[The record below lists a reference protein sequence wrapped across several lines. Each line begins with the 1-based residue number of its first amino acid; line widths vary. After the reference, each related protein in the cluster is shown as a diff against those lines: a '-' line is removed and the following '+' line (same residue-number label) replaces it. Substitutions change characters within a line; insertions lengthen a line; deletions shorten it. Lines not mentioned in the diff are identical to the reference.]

1 MLTNNP
7 SGANNISQRTSK
19 NFGTILKVI
28 LHVSFCIL
36 RTESFPA
43 RCLRTL
49 SLDPPS
55 SPPLR
60 GPFKACPFRG
70 VLSDASAFRPIDD
83 RPQTTSKGSLRAIR
97 FPLIAGDDSWGNIA
111 ALTGSATVAQILG
124 RTTAVGKLLGAPVTA
139 MALTFAMASVGV
151 LNPGGTVASKS
162 LQLLTLQLATPL
174 ILMGADLR
182 DCVSRCGPLLLSF
195 AVASVATIVACV
207 VGWKVSGSLLTT
219 ALGRDGLVIAA
230 ALMAKNVGGGINYIA
245 VCRSLSAS
253 PQAIAA
259 GLCVDNLFAL
269 IYFPVTTSLG
279 TGRPDVF
286 ALEKMDESSD
296 EDLGNSDVIHCHKR
310 NTLTQSLPSMT
321 VQSFSTAI
329 CVSSI
334 LLWLG
339 ERIGGSSGG
348 LPLCTLLAVL
358 FASQA
363 PSKFMQSIQESSNT
377 IGTTCLY
384 LFFSTAGAPGMKV
397 ADSVKSS
404 LLPLTLFLTCLY
416 SIHGLILWLANRLF
430 CSEGKEGNRSWRGAF
445 LPQRLLVASSSAIGG
460 PATSVAL
467 AKSNGWKS
475 LEVPSLLVGNIGYAI
490 ATFCGLA
497 YYGLFR
503 R

>member
-1 MLTNNP
+1 MLASPHGP
-7 SGANNISQRTSK
+7 SKS
-19 NFGTILKVI
+19 FGTIVI
-28 LHVSFCIL
+28 TLILFIGCCIL
-36 RTESFPA
+36 RTESFPT
-43 RCLRTL
+43 RDVRTL
-49 SLDPPS
+49 PFHPPRSLSHHGPS
-55 SPPLR
+55 KPSPFHDLLR
-60 GPFKACPFRG
+60 D
-70 VLSDASAFRPIDD
+70 VNSFRPIHD
-83 RPQTTSKGSLRAIR
+83 RSHGPSYTSLGAIR
-97 FPLIAGDDSWGNIA
+97 FPLIGADDTWGNVA

-124 RTTAVGKLLGAPVTA
+124 RTTVVGNLLGAPVTA
-139 MALTFAMASVGV
+139 MALTFVMASVGV
-151 LNPGGTVASKS
+151 LNPSGTAASRS
-162 LQLLTLQLATPL
+162 LQMLTLQLATPL

-195 AVASVATIVACV
+195 TVASVATIVACG
-207 VGWKVSGSLLTT
+207 VGWIVCGTHLTS
-219 ALGRDGLVIAA
+219 ALGKDGLVIAA

-269 IYFPVTTSLG
+269 IYFPVTTALG
-279 TGRPDVF
+279 KGRPDVLT
-286 ALEKMDESSD
+286 LEGKEPSD
-296 EDLGNSDVIHCHKR
+296 EGFENGDDIDVQQKDVGIQTSH
-310 NTLTQSLPSMT
+310 PIT

-358 FASQA
+358 FASRA
-363 PSKFMQSIQESSNT
+363 PSTFMRSIQETSNT

-416 SIHGLILWLANRLF
+416 IIHGFIMWLSNRLL
-430 CSEGKEGNRSWRGAF
+430 CGQVRGGNGRWRGAF

-467 AKSNGWKS
+467 AKSNGWRS

-497 YYGLFR
+497 YYGLLR

>member
-1 MLTNNP
+1 MVAFHP
-7 SGANNISQRTSK
+7 SVAKLCQGHSK
-19 NFGTILKVI
+19 RLWAVVTVI
-28 LHVSFCIL
+28 LSCCTLHA
-36 RTESFPA
+36 ESFLA
-43 RCLRTL
+43 RDAGALPFDLRR
-49 SLDPPS
+49 
-55 SPPLR
+55 PLR
-60 GPFKACPFRG
+60 VGTTEPSPLEG
-70 VLSDASAFRPIDD
+70 GSGDATSFRPVLG
-83 RPQTTSKGSLRAIR
+83 RSNASSKRSLHAIR
-97 FPLIAGDDSWGNIA
+97 FPLIEADDTWGNVA

-124 RTTAVGKLLGAPVTA
+124 RTTVVGKLLGAPVTA

-151 LNPGGTVASKS
+151 LNPGGTAAGKS

-182 DCVSRCGPLLLSF
+182 DCTSRCGPLLLSF
-195 AVASVATIVACV
+195 AVASFATIVACG
-207 VGWKVSGSLLTT
+207 VGWKVCGNLLTS

-245 VCRSLSAS
+245 VCRSLAAS

-269 IYFPVTTSLG
+269 IYFPVTTAMG
-279 TGRPDVF
+279 TGRPDVGEWGR
-286 ALEKMDESSD
+286 EKPSPDEGFEGNGDGHDGQKKD
-296 EDLGNSDVIHCHKR
+296 EISV
-310 NTLTQSLPSMT
+310 SMPPMT

-363 PSKFMQSIQESSNT
+363 PTKFMQSIQETSNT
-377 IGTTCLY
+377 VGTTCLY

-404 LLPLTLFLTCLY
+404 LLPLTYFLTCLY
-416 SIHGLILWLANRLF
+416 TIHGLIMWLSNRLLRGQG
-430 CSEGKEGNRSWRGAF
+430 EEGNGSWRGAF

-475 LEVPSLLVGNIGYAI
+475 LEVPSLIVGNIGYAI

-497 YYGLFR
+497 YYGLLR
-503 R
+503 H